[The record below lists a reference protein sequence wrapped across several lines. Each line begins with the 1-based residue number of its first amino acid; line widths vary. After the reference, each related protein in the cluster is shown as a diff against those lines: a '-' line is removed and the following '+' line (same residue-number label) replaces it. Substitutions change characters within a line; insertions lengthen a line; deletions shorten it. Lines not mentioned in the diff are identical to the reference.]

1 MKIRL
6 LISCVFGLL
15 LLFPDFSSGQAKVK
29 AGNTSEHG
37 FGIVAGYI
45 TGTGPAYRY
54 QHNRLICQASF
65 LPRIRSRQQYQIH
78 ASVGALY
85 LLAGTETISLHSYA
99 SLYYYAFGVDY
110 LSDPLRTDF
119 FDFLHPYNAR
129 DHQKSVNAGLG
140 LGFEFRVL
148 DNLSFN
154 LMFGYAAYNNLEHL
168 NVTADLGLFYTFTR

>member
-1 MKIRL
+1 MKKL
-6 LISCVFGLL
+6 LLSCVFVLL
-15 LLFPDFSSGQAKVK
+15 LLLPDFSSGQAKVE
-29 AGNTSEHG
+29 AGNVSGHG

-54 QHNRLICQASF
+54 QHKRMTWQAGF
-65 LPRIRSRQQYQIH
+65 LPRIRNREQYQIH
-78 ASVGALY
+78 ASLGALY
-85 LLAGTETISLHSYA
+85 LLAGTESIRLHGYA
-99 SLYYYAFGVDY
+99 SLYYYAYGVDY

-119 FDFLHPYNAR
+119 FDFLHPYTAR

-140 LGFEFRVL
+140 IGFEFRAM

-168 NVTADLGLFYTFTR
+168 NVTADLGLFYTFTH